1 MTLEQA
7 KAELEKFVK
16 LKTTQRPAFVDV
28 LLEAEKPVI
37 RCKDCAFYWY
47 HKLKQDGTPDKRY
60 NPSHCYYWGQG
71 RNPNEYCSRAV
82 DQVSL
87 KNAIEEMI
95 EEIKEE
101 IEENERKRK
110 EEL

>member
-37 RCKDCAFYWY
+37 RCKDCVFYWY
-47 HKLKQDGTPDKRY
+47 QKFNKDGSPDKRY
-60 NPSHCYYWGQG
+60 SPSYCNYWGKG
-71 RNPNEYCSRAV
+71 RSPNEYCSRAV
-82 DQVSL
+82 NLASL
-87 KNAIEEMI
+87 ENAIKEM
-95 EEIKEE
+95 
-101 IEENERKRK
+101 IEENERKHK